1 MCLSFQN
8 IYALVQC
15 TPDLSKLSYS
25 NCIEGAVWAIN
36 GISGCCDRKQGGRVV
51 KPSCNIK
58 FKKVICCILY
68 YSARLDKI
76 KNSTINGGI
85 SNYVGSVGKNS
96 KTSQIVVLIVVPSA
110 VISIMLIIF
119 ICCFFKRRRPRES
132 VGMKTL
138 SSLHIILCFFF
149 NLLLKFLIIS
159 QKYLKYILKTIP
171 SLVQDD
177 DEIIN
182 IESLQF
188 DFATS
193 RVATNNFSDA
203 NKLGQGRFGPI
214 YKVINLVNQSNVIN
228 FLIC

>member
-25 NCIEGAVWAIN
+25 NCIEG
-36 GISGCCDRKQGGRVV
+36 
-51 KPSCNIK
+51 
-58 FKKVICCILY
+58 
-68 YSARLDKI
+68 
-76 KNSTINGGI
+76 
-85 SNYVGSVGKNS
+85 
-96 KTSQIVVLIVVPSA
+96 
-110 VISIMLIIF
+110 
-119 ICCFFKRRRPRES
+119 
-132 VGMKTL
+132 
-138 SSLHIILCFFF
+138 
-149 NLLLKFLIIS
+149 
-159 QKYLKYILKTIP
+159 
-171 SLVQDD
+171 QDD